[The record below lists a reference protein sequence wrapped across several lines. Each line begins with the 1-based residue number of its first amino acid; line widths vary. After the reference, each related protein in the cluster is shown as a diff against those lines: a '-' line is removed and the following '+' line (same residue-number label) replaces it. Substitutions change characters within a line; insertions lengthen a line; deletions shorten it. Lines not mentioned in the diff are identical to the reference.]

1 MAYSHASRLTG
12 ESSWRDAILDL
23 DKPEVGKQL
32 AAWKVCSQCG
42 SEDVETYEAE
52 HADEPDIQHCHN
64 CGHDEKIT

>member
-1 MAYSHASRLTG
+1 MT
-12 ESSWRDAILDL
+12 
-23 DKPEVGKQL
+23 
-32 AAWKVCSQCG
+32 WKVCSNCG